1 VVSVT
6 FAHAFRRHVGC
17 PDADVGGSTVREV
30 LDGYFADHPQVRG
43 YVLDETGAVRRH
55 VAVFV
60 NDDLIT
66 DRTSL
71 GDAVAAGD
79 RIHVFQ
85 ALSGG

>member
-1 VVSVT
+1 MADVV
-6 FAHAFRRHVGC
+6 FAKAFRRHVDC
-17 PDADVGGSTVREV
+17 PDATVDGTTVGGVLRAYFEVNPAVRS
-30 LDGYFADHPQVRG
+30 
-43 YVLDETGAVRRH
+43 YVLDETGAVRKH

-66 DRTSL
+66 DRTNLADSV
-71 GDAVAAGD
+71 GDGD